1 MRRKLIKQGNNAL
14 TVTLPAK
21 WLKTN
26 CLEAGNEINIEEEEN
41 KITIQPSE
49 VKEKPKKTVEI
60 TVDKKQTESFVRMT
74 IVNAYRAGFDTITIN
89 TEIPQKEITSLVN
102 RFLTGF
108 ELFKKKENTYIAESI
123 SEPNENNF
131 ETMLN
136 KMFYLLKDHIDTIE
150 DPDFTEQAE
159 KVQRYDNFLKRCLS
173 KGVVAP
179 EYRIFLWQFLTQ
191 LTHVSRACYH
201 FNNQIKKNKLK
212 PDKEAKK
219 LLQDTKE
226 MIENLRKA
234 YVLKDL
240 NFLKTVHK
248 KQKEIVFD
256 KGPKL
261 LKKKENLVFHNIII
275 LARVIYVSNSPLIG
289 VIHLQSLKEN

>member
-21 WLKTN
+21 WLKEN
-26 CLEAGNEINIEEEEN
+26 SLEAGNEISIEEDGN
-41 KITIQPSE
+41 LITIQSTE
-49 VKEKPKKTVEI
+49 IKEKPKKSVEI
-60 TVDKKQTESFVRMT
+60 TLDKKQTKSYIRMT
-74 IVNAYRAGFDTITIN
+74 IVNAYRAGFDTITIH
-89 TEIPQKEITSLVN
+89 TEISQKEITSLVN

-108 ELFKKKENTYIAESI
+108 ELFKKKENIYIAESI

-131 ETMLN
+131 ENMLN
-136 KMFYLLKDHIDTIE
+136 KMFYLLKDHISTIE
-150 DPDFTEQAE
+150 DSDFTEQAE

-179 EYRIFLWQFLTQ
+179 EYKVFLWQFLTQ

-201 FNNQIKKNKLK
+201 FNNQIKKEKLVL
-212 PDKEAKK
+212 DEEAKK
-219 LLQDTKE
+219 LLEDTKE

-240 NFLKTVHK
+240 NFLKPVHQ
-248 KQKEIVFD
+248 KQKEIVFN

-261 LKKKENLVFHNIII
+261 LKKKDNLVFHNIIV

-289 VIHLQSLKEN
+289 VIHLQTLEKN